1 MKATTSERTQYA
13 TRPALSY
20 PNAATRRQVFQKVLD
35 FLIMAASGVGLGALL
50 LFILANA

>member
-1 MKATTSERTQYA
+1 MKATTAERTRYA
-13 TRPALSY
+13 DKPALPY

-35 FLIMAASGVGLGALL
+35 FLVMVASGVGVGAML